1 MGKFLSIEIRTTLL
15 DLEPTTGRVL
25 QITVRIGLHCIGLDW
40 MGLPMVS
47 STSPIDE
54 YDHPNFSR
62 KRLKVSDLSADF
74 ASSNRGDEQSATEM
88 SCQSNG
94 NSSGISQSCNGG
106 GSSCDK
112 SYSSYAPSSS
122 SYVSGWMYVNEHGQM
137 CGPYIQQ
144 QLYEGLSTG
153 FLPDELP
160 VYPVVNGA
168 LINPVPLKYFRQF
181 PDHVATGFIYL
192 TSPTASNY
200 LKSSFTNVQ
209 HTPSPSP
216 SQFNCNVK
224 MNVGCLKMMRVG
236 NMGPILFYN
245 CIPGIA
251 VGILQIPL

>member
-1 MGKFLSIEIRTTLL
+1 
-15 DLEPTTGRVL
+15 
-25 QITVRIGLHCIGLDW
+25 
-40 MGLPMVS
+40 
-47 STSPIDE
+47 
-54 YDHPNFSR
+54 
-62 KRLKVSDLSADF
+62 
-74 ASSNRGDEQSATEM
+74 M

-112 SYSSYAPSSS
+112 SYSSFAPSSS
-122 SYVSGWMYVNEHGQM
+122 SCVSGWMYVNEHGQI

-168 LINPVPLKYFRQF
+168 LVNPVPLKYFRQF
-181 PDHVATGFIYL
+181 PDHVATGFLYL
-192 TSPTASNY
+192 SSATASNY

-209 HTPSPSP
+209 HPPSPSP
-216 SQFNCNVK
+216 SQFNCNVSSQAFSFVLQVLLPPPLLVSPFSPK
-224 MNVGCLKMMRVG
+224 APFGYFYFFCSSQVKKNVGCLKMMRVG

-245 CIPGIA
+245 CILGIA
-251 VGILQIPL
+251 VGILQIPLW